1 MCELVLTLNKQA
13 PVKGDFMFYLLCSK
27 LVSNDALAELERG
40 YNTAFNQFKDLENF
54 IGAFEITDSNN
65 LNGPLAITYPEYY
78 GKLRICI
85 NPRTFN
91 LSRNTKGIVPS
102 ESVIYHE
109 LIHVTQSMIAYSK
122 DIKNLIKYLFLKQD
136 VVKQYGLWLE
146 LIKKNQ
152 KTFLDSIG
160 VNLNNI
166 PADLKNDLAQR
177 QELNE
182 DIFYCEFIP
191 YLFDRLYFLG
201 QYQKP
206 NLGLSMENARI
217 EWEESRLRRLHPW
230 MSDVAKKYI
239 EYVNS
244 TSKILPKILIK
255 LKVLLMN
262 LRIKKEKLKLK

>member
-1 MCELVLTLNKQA
+1 
-13 PVKGDFMFYLLCSK
+13 
-27 LVSNDALAELERG
+27 
-40 YNTAFNQFKDLENF
+40 
-54 IGAFEITDSNN
+54 
-65 LNGPLAITYPEYY
+65 
-78 GKLRICI
+78 
-85 NPRTFN
+85 
-91 LSRNTKGIVPS
+91 
-102 ESVIYHE
+102 
-109 LIHVTQSMIAYSK
+109 MIAYSK

-191 YLFDRLYFLG
+191 YLFDRLYFLD